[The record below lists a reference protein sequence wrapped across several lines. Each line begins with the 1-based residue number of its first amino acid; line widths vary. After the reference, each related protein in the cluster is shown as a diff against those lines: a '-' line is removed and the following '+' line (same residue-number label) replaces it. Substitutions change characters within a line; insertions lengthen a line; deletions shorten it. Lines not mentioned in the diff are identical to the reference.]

1 MTPVLTITP
10 VASMTPVRSQ
20 RPGTGL
26 RRLTL
31 AAEGLAL
38 FGIAFGT
45 AFVLRVWSDPER
57 VATLMKASLH
67 GAPVAIDNG
76 AWIMTGVLA
85 IISLIL
91 FGWAM
96 WEARALFRTLG
107 AGDFF
112 ASDVPRRLTRLG
124 YLGLAGSLGGI
135 VMRTLMEFISTI
147 HVAPE
152 PQLSIAITSADYVCV
167 IAALLL
173 IVFARVMHEARRIAD
188 ENQGFV

>member
-1 MTPVLTITP
+1 MPPIRMITP
-10 VASMTPVRSQ
+10 VPGMTAVRGQ
-20 RPGTGL
+20 QPGTGL
-26 RRLTL
+26 RRLTV

-45 AFVLRVWSDPER
+45 AFVLHVWSDPER
-57 VATLMKASLH
+57 VASLMKASLY
-67 GAPVAIDNG
+67 GTPVAIDNS

-85 IISLIL
+85 IISLIF

-107 AGDFF
+107 KGDFF
-112 ASDVPRRLTRLG
+112 ASDLPRRLTRLG

-135 VMRTLMEFISTI
+135 VVRTLMAFISTV
-147 HVAPE
+147 HVAPG

-167 IAALLL
+167 IAALQL

-188 ENQGFV
+188 ENQGFI